1 MVKFDMTYEEIK
13 EIVTQN
19 PDITAEEFGEKLKQS
34 GTTDTK
40 ICDLFMDIIRST
52 LNDRN
57 TFLKAVELLAKSNIK
72 IDIGDTVSK
81 TVLDYAVVCGQPDV
95 IKIFLESGKFDQKRK
110 LNAFSL
116 AINGE
121 KVQEF
126 EVFLDY
132 IDHAAILDALN
143 IASCNERTNIMKVLS
158 DNKIFTEQEK
168 VDALSNACIDSDL
181 PKVRLLLK
189 HMTGIPE
196 DGIRNILKIIKES
209 KSPFEE
215 ELRTGS
221 EFKVD
226 FSNSDHCT
234 YLSNRVI
241 IALLRSAINKK
252 EERNTP
258 DAGKNGA
265 GFSSSNISTDQTTT
279 LNNVEDLCEKID
291 KNIKLAIRYDNG
303 IADLEGLQKRLKRE
317 INFQDKCE
325 QGAVLGNALLEHA
338 IKNERLNTIKFLLQ
352 NGVTIIS
359 AIGQEGRCYVSKI
372 EEDKSILCSVV
383 HYTDNSNA
391 EILSTLLRNINAE
404 QSKLNH
410 EDELYI
416 LYQQLKDDAFCTAIA
431 ENNSVAATVLIQ
443 NDQETRASAVNKDET
458 PVVTGTEQVI
468 TTPSVE
474 ENRTEPNKNVSNKP
488 TATVPPILTK
498 KTNPTTVPNS
508 GNGRSVSNKPVSPVV
523 STNAGTPAMSSGN
536 DKSSNLTNAQ
546 FSVPNEKEAK
556 YKESKENFY
565 TSLTKDA
572 VGVVI
577 TGLFIAAAV
586 MVPFAAGA
594 AICGIVA
601 ALVAVCT
608 GLHIKNST
616 LPSYREMEEN
626 KVEHVSSYMQKV

>member
-1 MVKFDMTYEEIK
+1 MTYEKIK
-13 EIVTQN
+13 EIVTNN
-19 PDITAEEFGEKLKQS
+19 PNITAEEFGEKLKQS

-132 IDHAAILDALN
+132 IDHASTQEHLN
-143 IASCNERTNIMKVLS
+143 AAPRNENTDIMKMLL
-158 DNKIFTEQEK
+158 DNKRLTGIEK
-168 VDALSNACIDSDL
+168 VNALSGASIDGDL

-196 DGIRNILKIIKES
+196 DGIRNLLKIIEERKLS
-209 KSPFEE
+209 LGE
-215 ELRTGS
+215 ELKIDS
-221 EFKVD
+221 EFKLD
-226 FSNSDHCT
+226 FNNPNHHT
-234 YLSNRVI
+234 YLSNYVI
-241 IALLRSAINKK
+241 IAILRSAINKK

-317 INFQDKCE
+317 INFRDKCK

-352 NGVTIIS
+352 NGVTVINV
-359 AIGQEGRCYVSKI
+359 IGQEKGINRYYISKT
-372 EEDKSILCSVV
+372 EESKSILCSVV
-383 HYTDNSNA
+383 SYTDNSNA
-391 EILSTLLRNINAE
+391 EILSTLLQSVNAE
-404 QSKLNH
+404 QSKLNP

-443 NDQETRASAVNKDET
+443 NDQETRASAV
-458 PVVTGTEQVI
+458 
-468 TTPSVE
+468 S
-474 ENRTEPNKNVSNKP
+474 KNGIP
-488 TATVPPILTK
+488 IATVHPILTK
-498 KTNPTTVPNS
+498 ETNTNQTVTPNS
-508 GNGRSVSNKPVSPVV
+508 GNGQHHNNKNKTPVS
-523 STNAGTPAMSSGN
+523 TRTDRTATPNN
-536 DKSSNLTNAQ
+536 DNKANSFIDAQ
-546 FSVPNEKEAK
+546 FSPPNTQETK

-565 TSLTKDA
+565 TSLTKDV
-572 VGVVI
+572 VGVVV

-586 MVPFAAGA
+586 MVPSVAGA
-594 AICGIVA
+594 VVCGVIA
-601 ALVAVCT
+601 ALVAT
-608 GLHIKNST
+608 YIGLHVKNST
-616 LPSYREMEEN
+616 LPSYKEMEKN
-626 KVEHVSSYMQKV
+626 KVEHVSSGIQKV